1 MCYFISKPTM
11 LSGTTSKAAMKR
23 MHRTHTCRR
32 SVHFRLLRRETV
44 GLVIGANQNTCTV
57 VLCFLVFA
65 PTTLTQLSLPHQ
77 EKHDSPLTNIQW
89 VKKYVDQLCR
99 FRRNTNHRTPMCSGL
114 LFLNRN
120 DQNMTRAYVCVHTF
134 EKAHVMI
141 EHGFF
146 VDHGQALQC

>member
-32 SVHFRLLRRETV
+32 SVHFRLMRRETV

-120 DQNMTRAYVCVHTF
+120 DQNMTRAYVCVHTS
-134 EKAHVMI
+134 EKFHVRN
-141 EHGFF
+141 EY
-146 VDHGQALQC
+146 